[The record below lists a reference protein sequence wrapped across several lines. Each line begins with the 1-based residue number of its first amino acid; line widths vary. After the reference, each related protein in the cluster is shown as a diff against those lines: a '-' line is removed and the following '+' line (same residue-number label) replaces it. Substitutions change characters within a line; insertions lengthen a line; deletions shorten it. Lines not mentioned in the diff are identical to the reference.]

1 MSEKGDSTAGGGKR
15 CYVYGHITGFCIA
28 CAGRP
33 QPVVEAKLPKAL
45 LQQHCQRQGWP
56 PPRFERCAAGGL
68 RLPAAGI
75 RYSVTLARL
84 HTLKLKHLCLAAA
97 LASAT
102 RSPWCAFT
110 L

>member
-1 MSEKGDSTAGGGKR
+1 MQIQ
-15 CYVYGHITGFCIA
+15 YIIHIIRFLIV

-33 QPVVEAKLPKAL
+33 QAVVEAKLPKAL

-75 RYSVTLARL
+75 RYSVTLVRL
-84 HTLKLKHLCLAAA
+84 H
-97 LASAT
+97 
-102 RSPWCAFT
+102 PDFT
-110 L
+110 P